1 MNISQVQLNALLPSI
16 KSSILVF
23 LSDFLVNFTL
33 FALNTL
39 NSFLFLLFWI
49 NYFVFVLEW

>member
-1 MNISQVQLNALLPSI
+1 MNISQVQLNALLPPI

-23 LSDFLVNFTL
+23 LSDFLINFTF
-33 FALNTL
+33 FALDTL

-49 NYFVFVLEW
+49 DYFVFVLEW